1 MDKDEEGG
9 SCTVFVGGKKV
20 VLHGSDCGGA
30 IDKGEIQVDVDGGA
44 ILVGGVKVGICNKKK

>member
-1 MDKDEEGG
+1 M
-9 SCTVFVGGKKV
+9 FVGGKKV

-44 ILVGGVKVGICNKKK
+44 ILVGGVKVFVIQQNQG